1 MKVED
6 VRLDPRSGSEPGGP
20 PRPPAPPPPR
30 SRRAGGTGIT
40 ALEGRIR
47 ALQGLSRALEGR
59 IVALHGP
66 SMALQGG
73 RERAG
78 GTGRAPSGP
87 PRKKK
92 KKKKKKKTD
101 PGPTGPPHWR
111 RGRPV
116 RQLPGGAGPRRH
128 WAWRLTA
135 AQRGHGVGGGGRP
148 PPPLPPSPLLPPSG
162 AKCTRVLR
170 APPPSS
176 SPGGRVGRGRAR
188 WAWATCRAVSGAR
201 RPRRV
206 GGGGRGGWGAPRAGW
221 GGARGALGPPA
232 VQRDSSAIFRGPL
245 IGPPPFPF
253 AALPARPRRVE
264 RAAAPRPP
272 PAQDIPRSSEGSAW
286 ARPSTGSQSR
296 GSVSCG
302 SGTRAAKER
311 GAGGA
316 GGAEGPPWG
325 ATRARSAA

>member
-1 MKVED
+1 MSTKRTHKYIYLSRTSKKVRYEGRRRTFRSSER
-6 VRLDPRSGSEPGGP
+6 VRAGGAAPP

-47 ALQGLSRALEGR
+47 AL
-59 IVALHGP
+59 

-87 PRKKK
+87 PR
-92 KKKKKKKTD
+92 KKKKKTD

-135 AQRGHGVGGGGRP
+135 AQRGHGVGGGGR
-148 PPPLPPSPLLPPSG
+148 
-162 AKCTRVLR
+162 
-170 APPPSS
+170 
-176 SPGGRVGRGRAR
+176 VGRGRAR

-206 GGGGRGGWGAPRAGW
+206 GGGGRGGWGAPRAGSGGAPSGLG
-221 GGARGALGPPA
+221 GGARRARAPG
-232 VQRDSSAIFRGPL
+232 S
-245 IGPPPFPF
+245 
-253 AALPARPRRVE
+253 PAR
-264 RAAAPRPP
+264 
-272 PAQDIPRSSEGSAW
+272 
-286 ARPSTGSQSR
+286 
-296 GSVSCG
+296 
-302 SGTRAAKER
+302 
-311 GAGGA
+311 
-316 GGAEGPPWG
+316 
-325 ATRARSAA
+325 

>member
-1 MKVED
+1 MSTKRTHKYIYLSRTSKKVRYEGRRRTFRSSER
-6 VRLDPRSGSEPGGP
+6 VRAGGAAPP

-92 KKKKKKKTD
+92 KKTD

-135 AQRGHGVGGGGRP
+135 AQRGHGVGGG
-148 PPPLPPSPLLPPSG
+148 
-162 AKCTRVLR
+162 
-170 APPPSS
+170 
-176 SPGGRVGRGRAR
+176 RVGRGRAR

-206 GGGGRGGWGAPRAGW
+206 GGGAEGDGGRPERARGAPRAGW

-232 VQRDSSAIFRGPL
+232 VQRADWPADWPPALPLRRPSRAPAASRARG
-245 IGPPPFPF
+245 GPPP
-253 AALPARPRRVE
+253 PARPRY
-264 RAAAPRPP
+264 
-272 PAQDIPRSSEGSAW
+272 SAIL
-286 ARPSTGSQSR
+286 
-296 GSVSCG
+296 
-302 SGTRAAKER
+302 
-311 GAGGA
+311 
-316 GGAEGPPWG
+316 
-325 ATRARSAA
+325 